1 MSNVIDASDR
11 FGKKKITS
19 PVVVEPIEQ
28 KYTSN
33 KIVVSDHKKIQNYL
47 TPFTFLN
54 NNDLMAMY
62 IVVDPDKLPPPY
74 PPDEL
79 PPMVA

>member
-11 FGKKKITS
+11 FGKKKVTP
-19 PVVVEPIEQ
+19 PVVVEP

-33 KIVVSDHKKIQNYL
+33 KTVVSDHKQIKNYL

-62 IVVDPDKLPPPY
+62 IVVDPDKLPPPF